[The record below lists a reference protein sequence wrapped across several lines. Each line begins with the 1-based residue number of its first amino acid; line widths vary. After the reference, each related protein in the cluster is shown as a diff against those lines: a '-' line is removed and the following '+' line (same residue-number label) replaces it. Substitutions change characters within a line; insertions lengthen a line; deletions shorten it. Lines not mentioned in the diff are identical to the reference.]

1 MQALQP
7 ENGPH
12 PSGAYVPGI
21 QAGGLVFVSGQ
32 GPFDPGTGDLV
43 AEDLEGQVRAT
54 LANVER
60 VVQSAGGSLH
70 DIVRVDAFL
79 ADCRTST
86 STTASIA
93 TPSAAIC
100 RPAPPSRRARWD
112 QGRDQRDRLRRGNV
126 TVDAAIDGWIA
137 EHRDEAVAARPRVR
151 PHPERERAARGRRAG
166 GAALPRVAAAELG
179 ADVDVFSPE
188 DVPS

>member
-70 DIVRVDAFL
+70 DVVRVDAFL
-79 ADCRTST
+79 ADLSDFDEYDRVYRDAFGGHLPTRTT
-86 STTASIA
+86 VEAGLAGIKVEINVIA
-93 TPSAAIC
+93 YVEET
-100 RPAPPSRRARWD
+100 
-112 QGRDQRDRLRRGNV
+112 
-126 TVDAAIDGWIA
+126 
-137 EHRDEAVAARPRVR
+137 
-151 PHPERERAARGRRAG
+151 
-166 GAALPRVAAAELG
+166 
-179 ADVDVFSPE
+179 
-188 DVPS
+188 